1 MIRPSDRSFVYR
13 NRSVEIIGASKSCR
27 VWIDDKTLQ
36 DYKQFKSLRAARIAA
51 KFDID
56 RRIANTM
63 QYQPMSYQP
72 DVFIFA
78 A

>member
-1 MIRPSDRSFVYR
+1 MANPADRSFVYR
-13 NRSVEIIGASKSCR
+13 NRTVELIGATTSCR
-27 VWIDDKTLQ
+27 VWIDGKTLQ

-56 RRIANTM
+56 RRIANSM
-63 QYQPMSYQP
+63 QYQP

>member
-1 MIRPSDRSFVYR
+1 MIHPADRSFVYR
-13 NRSVEIIGASKSCR
+13 NRSVEIIGASTACR

-56 RRIANTM
+56 RRIANST

-72 DVFIFA
+72 DLFIFA

>member
-1 MIRPSDRSFVYR
+1 MMHPADRNFVYR
-13 NRSVEIIGASKSCR
+13 NRSVEILGATKSCR

-51 KFDID
+51 KADID
-56 RRIANTM
+56 RQIADSM
-63 QYQPMSYQP
+63 QYQPNR
-72 DVFIFA
+72 FIFA